1 MNTIANYSAD
11 PHWKDLYKIGGITA
25 IILILLIVLGGI
37 AFAIWPYTPG
47 SASTLEIYTTLQSD
61 RFGGLMSLDFLLF
74 LSNIIGVLLFIAL
87 YVSLK
92 SVNETYALIALVV
105 GLLAAV
111 LIFPARPMA
120 ELVTLSDGYAAA
132 TTEMARSQYLAA
144 GEALLAHFDGMAYL
158 GNTFL
163 GGLSLFISS
172 LLMLRSK
179 SFSKA
184 TAYVGIISNLAVC
197 LFFVPVVGTF
207 FLLLC
212 LPGYVIWYVQLG
224 RSFLQLGR
232 DVSRAA

>member
-1 MNTIANYSAD
+1 MKTISAHSAD
-11 PHWKDLYKIGGITA
+11 PRWKDLYNIGGITT
-25 IILILLIVLGGI
+25 IILELLIVLGGV

-47 SASTLEIYTTLQSD
+47 SVSTVEIFTTLQSD

-74 LSNIIGVLLFIAL
+74 LSNIVGILIFLALFI
-87 YVSLK
+87 SLK
-92 SVNETYALIALVV
+92 SVNESFALIALVA
-105 GLLAAV
+105 GMLAAV

-120 ELVTLSDGYAAA
+120 ELITLSDSYATA
-132 TTEMARSQYLAA
+132 TTEIARSRYLAA
-144 GEALLAHFDGMAYL
+144 GEALLAQFDGTAYL

-163 GGLSLFISS
+163 GGLSLLISS

-184 TAYVGIISNLAVC
+184 VAYVGILTNLAVC
-197 LFFVPVVGTF
+197 LFFVPVVGTY
-207 FLLLC
+207 LLFLC

-232 DVSRAA
+232 DASRAV